1 MGATKPK
8 IKARLFLVT
17 TTSLGEGSDAHH
29 MGFSV
34 IFPIPKD
41 KYEKYVKEK
50 TDELVNQ
57 AKQKCTSECA
67 AV

>member
-1 MGATKPK
+1 M
-8 IKARLFLVT
+8 VT